1 MATSGK
7 LHCNLRVDKLLVGER
22 RRRGRSGGTGKSCC
36 ERPRYDGDA
45 DADAEKSS
53 GKIYAVYG
61 GQTSVTDIINGLK
74 RDKKDGTLNPNFKT

>member
-1 MATSGK
+1 MATSGE

-53 GKIYAVYG
+53 
-61 GQTSVTDIINGLK
+61 
-74 RDKKDGTLNPNFKT
+74 